1 MLLQQGIDESIPTT
15 HALKQDTP
23 CLLFEEEDGPPREC
37 ATLCEKQSVYI
48 ILEIGSSSTNKTDD

>member
-1 MLLQQGIDESIPTT
+1 MDEPIPTI

-23 CLLFEEEDGPPREC
+23 CLLFEDEDDPPREC

-48 ILEIGSSSTNKTDD
+48 MLEIGSSTTNQTDD